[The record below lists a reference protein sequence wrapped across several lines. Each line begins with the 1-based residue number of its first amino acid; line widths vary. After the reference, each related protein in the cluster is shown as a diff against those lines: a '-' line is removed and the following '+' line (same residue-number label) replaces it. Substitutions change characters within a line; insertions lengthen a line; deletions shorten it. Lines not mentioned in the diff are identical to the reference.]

1 MHLYTKL
8 SKIFA
13 NAITLPFLRIIHIW
27 KFNTIIAFSQSC
39 HTRHS
44 KNNWQKTA
52 STEINLQQ
60 YKIRYNSKRWRL
72 IWIYVVKFHPY
83 IADFT
88 PRTINIDIIFTISII
103 IETNTNLMTK
113 FGHKHRTLNTS
124 EWISST
130 TIAPPRKNYE
140 KTRATRLAT
149 DWRMLPQRQLLNKGR
164 AAWCVPCTVFFASF
178 ALQKKDTVSTTPN
191 DCNQRLRVKQTEYLK
206 KIKLSMLL
214 LSSIDVR
221 LIPIYTGSSYYQYL
235 CKHYVL
241 SVPTEKHD

>member
-1 MHLYTKL
+1 MQ
-8 SKIFA
+8 
-13 NAITLPFLRIIHIW
+13 PPPPLRIIHIW

-52 STEINLQQ
+52 STEMNLQQ
-60 YKIRYNSKRWRL
+60 CKIRYNSKRWRL

-88 PRTINIDIIFTISII
+88 QRTINIDIICTISII

-130 TIAPPRKNYE
+130 TIGLPRKESFLDCDVYGE
-140 KTRATRLAT
+140 GGILKL
-149 DWRMLPQRQLLNKGR
+149 RMLFDWNSIRDFPKEISRR
-164 AAWCVPCTVFFASF
+164 
-178 ALQKKDTVSTTPN
+178 
-191 DCNQRLRVKQTEYLK
+191 
-206 KIKLSMLL
+206 
-214 LSSIDVR
+214 SS
-221 LIPIYTGSSYYQYL
+221 
-235 CKHYVL
+235 
-241 SVPTEKHD
+241 